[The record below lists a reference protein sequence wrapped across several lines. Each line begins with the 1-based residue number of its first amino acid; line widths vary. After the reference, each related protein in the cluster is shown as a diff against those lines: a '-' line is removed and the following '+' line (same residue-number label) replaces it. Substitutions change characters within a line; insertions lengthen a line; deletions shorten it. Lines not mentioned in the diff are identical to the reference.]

1 MTRRRRLL
9 RRGALLVLIAL
20 LVAVPLTAGAVWTNA
35 LGAGDRFERLLHRID
50 LIIDPPPDRP
60 TVATVQVTPRPLST
74 PSPMPTAPTAAVGSG
89 GTAAPPLPTPTA
101 SPAPTRAKVD
111 VRLAADPRQDFISQQ
126 RKDWCAVAGTQIAL
140 AILGLAD
147 NQERT
152 QRRIADRIKEWESR
166 RDSKNGGWGPGA
178 IAQALAA
185 YGATGYELRAYERRA
200 DALFDAAKALSS
212 TGKPVILIAW
222 RGAHTWVMTGYRA
235 DADPLLFEDA
245 DVTGTYIYDP
255 WYPRISD
262 IWGPSDKPGVFQ
274 NMAEMRRNYLPWRR
288 PEGRY
293 PDRDGLFLAVVPTS
307 SQGGVPFAS
316 TP

>member
-20 LVAVPLTAGAVWTNA
+20 LIAVPLTAGAVWTNA

-50 LIIDPPPDRP
+50 LILDPPPDRP
-60 TVATVQVTPRPLST
+60 TVATVQVTPRPPPT
-74 PSPMPTAPTAAVGSG
+74 PSPQPTTTTPPIGSG
-89 GTAAPPLPTPTA
+89 GTTPLIPTPTA

-111 VRLAADPRQDFISQQ
+111 VRLTADPRQDFISQQ

-140 AILGLAD
+140 AILGLTD
-147 NQERT
+147 NEERT

-166 RDSKNGGWGPGA
+166 RDSRNGGWGPGA

-185 YGATGYELRAYERRA
+185 YGATGYELRAYERRT
-200 DALFDAAKALSS
+200 DALFDAAKALGA
-212 TGKPVILIAW
+212 TGKPVILVAW
-222 RGAHTWVMTGYRA
+222 RGAHTWVMTGFRA

-245 DVTGTYIYDP
+245 NITGTYIYDP
-255 WYPRISD
+255 WYPRVSS

-274 NMAEMRRNYLPWRR
+274 NTAEMRRNYLPWRR

-293 PDRDGLFLAVVPTS
+293 PDRDGLFLAIIPTS
-307 SQGGVPFAS
+307 AEGGVPFAS